1 MAEKKRRDS
10 EVSRITR
17 KKLEF
22 VLKTVLKDVKPTEEE
37 MESTTHYVNDLVQ
50 RLKKAIPK
58 NVEIVSVGSVARGT
72 QIRGTSDIDIFLL
85 FPKHFTKEQAAE
97 KGMEVAKSIV
107 AKRKNE
113 RFEIKYAQHPYV
125 RLILGDMGLTA
136 DIVPAFKINNALERI
151 TAVDRTPLHNKFVN
165 EHIDK
170 EQKDNVRL
178 LKAFLNAHGIHG
190 ADVETEGF
198 SGYLCE
204 LLIYQYE
211 SFIDLITKIADL
223 QLPLVILPSKKVILN
238 PKSAEAKVLVKKF
251 DKDFVVVDPTD
262 DNRNVAAA
270 VSKESLARFVV
281 ASRLLLRSPTLDF
294 FYGPKYSDV
303 YTERKLM
310 RLRKELGLDIYLLH
324 FKVKNVAEDIIWQQL
339 RRFKARLNHEL
350 LENGFDTAVS
360 FENVSKDNGIIAF
373 FMKTYMI
380 SHYVAK
386 GPSIYMREASSRFT
400 DAHTKSL
407 GIMFDGDRLVSLEE
421 STHKTPKDVILH
433 AMKSRDG
440 FPSSLRRE
448 DARLFVNDMPEQI
461 AKLLYAAFVKK
472 TSI

>member
-1 MAEKKRRDS
+1 MAAKKRRDPD
-10 EVSRITR
+10 VPRILR

-22 VLKTVLKDVKPTEEE
+22 VLKTVLKDVKPTEKE
-37 MESTTHYVNDLVQ
+37 MEITTAYANDIVK
-50 RLKKAIPK
+50 RLKKAVPK
-58 NVEIVSVGSVARGT
+58 SVEIVSVGSVARGT

-85 FPKHFTKEQAAE
+85 FPKNFTKEQAAE

-107 AKRKNE
+107 SKHKNE

-125 RLILGDMGLTA
+125 RLILGDMGITA

-165 EHIDK
+165 EHLDS

-178 LKAFLNAHGIHG
+178 LKAFLNAHRIHG

-211 SFIDLITKIADL
+211 SFIDLISKMADL
-223 QLPLVILPSKKVILN
+223 QLPLVVLPSRKVILD
-238 PKSAEAKVLVKKF
+238 PKGAEAKALVKRF
-251 DKDFVVVDPTD
+251 NSDFVVVDPTD

-281 ASRLLLRSPTLDF
+281 ASRLLFHSPTLDF

-310 RLRKELGLDIYLLH
+310 RLRKELGLDIYLIH
-324 FKVKNVAEDIIWQQL
+324 FKVKDVAEDIIWQQL
-339 RRFKARLNHEL
+339 RRFEARLNNEL
-350 LENGFDTAVS
+350 RENGFDPAVS
-360 FENVSKDNGIIAF
+360 LENVSKEEGIIAF
-373 FMKTYMI
+373 FMKTYTI
-380 SHYVAK
+380 SHSVAR
-386 GPSIYMREASSRFT
+386 GPSIYMHEASSRFT
-400 DAHTKSL
+400 RAHTKSL
-407 GIMFDGDRLVSLEE
+407 GIMFDGDRLISLEE

-433 AMKSRDG
+433 TMGSKDG
-440 FPSSLRRE
+440 FPSSLKIE
-448 DARLFVNDMPEQI
+448 GTRLFVNNMPERI
-461 AKLLYAAFVKK
+461 AKLLYAAFMKK